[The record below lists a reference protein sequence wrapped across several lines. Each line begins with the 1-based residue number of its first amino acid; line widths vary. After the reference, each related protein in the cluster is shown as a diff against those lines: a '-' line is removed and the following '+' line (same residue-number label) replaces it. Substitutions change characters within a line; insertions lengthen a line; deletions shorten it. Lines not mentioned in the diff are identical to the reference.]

1 MKRTKS
7 RLIPYSRGENREKIS
22 DSVRKYGRI
31 AGRLLLVSMFV
42 VSAGCSINKLAT
54 DALTDMLGGQG
65 GGADVFLSDED
76 PELIGDALPLALKLF
91 EALLASTPE
100 NVDLLQTTGSGFIS
114 YANAFIQTPASML
127 PEEQY
132 KEKNRQN
139 ARAKKMYL
147 RGRDYVLQAIEV
159 KYPGFLELMEEQRFE
174 EALAPMQPEDTGLL
188 YWAGAGWAAAIAV
201 DVFDTNL
208 TVTSSS
214 AIALMAKA
222 LELDET
228 YGAGSIHDFFIA
240 IYASIPENMMFR
252 SPMKFPDDAM
262 RRLFEEY
269 YDRMGVDAQTGMDK
283 AKFHFERAVELAGDI
298 KAGPY
303 VSYATSIAIKEGDH
317 EAFIRYLETALAVDV
332 GKSPEN
338 RMVNVLAQ
346 QKARWLL
353 DHIDDFFL
361 F

>member
-1 MKRTKS
+1 
-7 RLIPYSRGENREKIS
+7 
-22 DSVRKYGRI
+22 
-31 AGRLLLVSMFV
+31 MFCITLT
-42 VSAGCSINKLAT
+42 GCSINKLAAE
-54 DALTDMLGGQG
+54 ALTDMLGGQG

-91 EALLASTPE
+91 EALLPSSPE

-127 PEEQY
+127 PEDQY
-132 KEKNRQN
+132 QEKNRQN

-147 RGRDYVLQAIEV
+147 RGRDYVLQALDV
-159 KYPGFLELMEEQRFE
+159 KYPGFRGLMEEERFE

-188 YWAGAGWAAAIAV
+188 YWAGAGWTGAIAI
-201 DVFDTNL
+201 DVFDTDL

-222 LELDET
+222 LELDEA

-240 IYASIPENMMFR
+240 VYASIPENMMFR
-252 SPMKFPDDAM
+252 SPTKYPDDVI
-262 RRLFEEY
+262 RRIFDEY
-269 YDRMGVDAQTGMDK
+269 YDSVGLDARTGMDK
-283 AKFHFERAVELAGDI
+283 AKFHFERAVEIAGDI

-303 VSYATSIAIKEGDH
+303 LSYATSITIKEGDH
-317 EAFIRYLETALAVDV
+317 EAFIKYLETALAIDVD
-332 GKSPEN
+332 KSPEN
-338 RMVNVLAQ
+338 RMANIVAQ
-346 QKARWLL
+346 QKAQWLL
-353 DHIDDFFL
+353 DHIEDFFL